1 MSDAMDEKFTAIVS
15 GKNGT
20 TTQEVVI
27 RLREMIQCGELSA
40 GDRLPPERDLAK
52 LLGVSRPTLRAGIR
66 SLSTVGIL
74 QSRQGAGTF
83 VVAAA
88 DSPVLDGSQLKLL
101 AALHGFTSEE
111 IFEVWISLE
120 VSNASFAAQRATTE
134 QIKQMNK
141 EIGKMNASFND
152 SEKFFEHEKRF
163 HDIIAS
169 ASQNRVLTALTNMIA
184 AILFEFQRKV
194 VSANHL
200 KDLAE
205 QNHKIYLA
213 IRERNSKNAGEAMSE
228 SLPKKQAAYLFEFEI
243 DKENRQKAD

>member
-1 MSDAMDEKFTAIVS
+1 MSDAMEEKFTAIIS

-27 RLREMIQCGELSA
+27 RLREMIQRGELSA

-83 VVAAA
+83 VVEAA

-101 AALHGFTSEE
+101 AALHGFTAEE

-120 VSNASFAAQRATTE
+120 VSNASFAAQRATSE

-141 EIGKMNASFND
+141 EIEKMNALSDD
-152 SEKFFEHEKRF
+152 SEKFFIHEKRF
-163 HDIIAS
+163 HEIIAS
-169 ASQNRVLTALTNMIA
+169 ASQNRVLTALTNMVA
-184 AILFEFQRKV
+184 AILFEFQSKIV
-194 VSANHL
+194 GSNDL

-213 IRERNSKNAGEAMSE
+213 IRERNSKNAGEAMYEILS
-228 SLPKKQAAYLFEFEI
+228 KKQTEYSFDFEPP
-243 DKENRQKAD
+243 KENGQSMK